1 MSGLTKKEAYELDEF
16 MKQIEDDQQWANEM
30 QVNLAL
36 YKREKQLPPIDNINP
51 TDKYLNKH
59 PLAEFREGEQL

>member
-1 MSGLTKKEAYELDEF
+1 MSSLTKKDAYELDEF

-36 YKREKQLPPIDNINP
+36 YKREKQLPPIDNTNPINN
-51 TDKYLNKH
+51 YLNKH
-59 PLAEFREGEQL
+59 PLAEFREE